1 MTEYRTIQ
9 RNLFLQD
16 RRAKLISRL
25 KEVAIAAVAVLALGI
40 VGEMDY
46 QDAVAIDADS
56 NPATLAYAAVH
67 NK

>member
-25 KEVAIAAVAVLALGI
+25 KEAAVAALAVLALGI

-46 QDAVAIDADS
+46 QDAVAIDAAKA
-56 NPATLAYAAVH
+56 ATLTAARSE
-67 NK
+67 

>member
-9 RNLFLQD
+9 RNLFLQG

-25 KEVAIAAVAVLALGI
+25 KEVAIAALVILVLGV

-46 QDAVAIDADS
+46 QDAVAMKAAS
-56 NPATLAYAAVH
+56 KPAALAYAAAR

>member
-16 RRAKLISRL
+16 RRAKMISRL
-25 KEVAIAAVAVLALGI
+25 KEVAMAALVILVLGV

-46 QDAVAIDADS
+46 QDAVAMEAAS
-56 NPATLAYAAVH
+56 KPAALAYAAACD
-67 NK
+67 K

>member
-9 RNLFLQD
+9 RNLFLQG
-16 RRAKLISRL
+16 RRAKMISRL
-25 KEVAIAAVAVLALGI
+25 KEVAIAALVILVLGV

-46 QDAVAIDADS
+46 QDAVAMEAAS
-56 NPATLAYAAVH
+56 KPAALVYAAAR

>member
-9 RNLFLQD
+9 RNLFLQG

-25 KEVAIAAVAVLALGI
+25 KEIAIAAIAILALGI

-46 QDAVAIDADS
+46 QDAVAMEAAS
-56 NPATLAYAAVH
+56 KPATLAYAAAS

>member
-9 RNLFLQD
+9 RNLFLQG

-25 KEVAIAAVAVLALGI
+25 KEIAIAAVAILALGI

-46 QDAVAIDADS
+46 QDAVAIDA
-56 NPATLAYAAVH
+56 AKAAALTVAIS
-67 NK
+67 K

>member
-1 MTEYRTIQ
+1 MTDYRTIQ
-9 RNLFLQD
+9 RNLFLQG

-25 KEVAIAAVAVLALGI
+25 KEVAIAALVILVLGV

-46 QDAVAIDADS
+46 QDAVAMEAAS
-56 NPATLAYAAVH
+56 KPAALAYAAAR